1 MPTPTTPK
9 PPLFLTTS
17 PLGPLWLE
25 QAADGRSVVALHW
38 GRPPASLGQPITA
51 HPFVQQLENYFAGK
65 QTTFTIPVQP
75 VGTPFQQ
82 RVWQGLQTIPWGQ
95 TRSYGQL
102 AAQVGTHARPL
113 GSANGKNPLPI
124 IIPCHRVLWAGGP
137 GGQNIGGY
145 SAPGGLTTKRWLLA
159 HEGVVV

>member
-1 MPTPTTPK
+1 MPTTTPQ
-9 PPLFLTTS
+9 PPLLLTSS

-25 QAADGRSVVALHW
+25 QSADGAAVVALHW
-38 GRPPASLGQPITA
+38 GHPPAHLGQPVTH
-51 HPFVQQLENYFAGK
+51 HPFVQQLADYFAGK
-65 QTTFTIPVQP
+65 QTSFTIPVQP
-75 VGTPFQQ
+75 AGTAFQQ
-82 RVWQGLQTIPWGQ
+82 RVWQGLQSIPWGH

-124 IIPCHRVLWAGGP
+124 IIPCHRVLGSSDL
-137 GGQNIGGY
+137 GGY